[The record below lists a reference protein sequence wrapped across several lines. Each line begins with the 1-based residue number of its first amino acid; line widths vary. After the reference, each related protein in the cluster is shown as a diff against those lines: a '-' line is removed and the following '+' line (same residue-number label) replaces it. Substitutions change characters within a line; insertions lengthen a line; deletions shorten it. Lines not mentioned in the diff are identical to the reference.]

1 MKKITIE
8 VKHTQPGDLTYIT
21 DMFSSGG
28 FVPKQASIRY
38 NTKSTF
44 GNDFPLVIEGK
55 IGEKPAIIKISG
67 VACGFIGTITYS
79 TLAILVG
86 FGFNPSADD
95 IMTANR
101 ATPDGW
107 INLHYEK

>member
-8 VKHTQPGDLTYIT
+8 VKYTQPGDVTDIT
-21 DMFSSGG
+21 DMFSNGG
-28 FVPKQASIRY
+28 FIAKHASIRY

-44 GNDFPLVIEGK
+44 GNDFPLIIEGK
-55 IGEKPAIIKISG
+55 INEKPAIIKISG

-86 FGFNPSADD
+86 LGFNLSADD
-95 IMTANR
+95 IMTCNK